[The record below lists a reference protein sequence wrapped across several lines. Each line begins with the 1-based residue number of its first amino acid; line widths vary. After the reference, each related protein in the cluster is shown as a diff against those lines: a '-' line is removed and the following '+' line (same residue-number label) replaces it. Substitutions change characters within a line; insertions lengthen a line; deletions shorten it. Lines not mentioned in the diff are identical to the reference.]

1 MILTSIPPM
10 SSWEGEVST
19 TLDSAPIIGSHP
31 FDIIHLNPP
40 PGLPLEAKYSI
51 DCLPQEPNKNFPIDI
66 NFDVNP
72 VLVQPNKFSE
82 VLLVFSYTTTYNP

>member
-19 TLDSAPIIGSHP
+19 TLDSAPMIGYRP

-40 PGLPLEAKYSI
+40 PDLPLTPKYSI
-51 DCLPQEPNKNFPIDI
+51 DCLPQAPNRHLPIDI
-66 NFDVNP
+66 NFGVNP
-72 VLVQPNKFSE
+72 VLVRPRNFS
-82 VLLVFSYTTTYNP
+82 LLGIY